1 MLGFEQVAHS
11 QFLDS
16 ELYELCKQY
25 PYNSRCKDIKELPLS
40 LDDRSDETISNC
52 AFMVRA
58 NHRKRPTVQIVIPA
72 NQIFSGVMPENA
84 STFTP

>member
-1 MLGFEQVAHS
+1 MKWSCFLSQAVLSMVLMLGFEQVAHS

-40 LDDRSDETISNC
+40 LDDRSDFEQKILNPHCTNFLRI
-52 AFMVRA
+52 AFD
-58 NHRKRPTVQIVIPA
+58 PGTGI
-72 NQIFSGVMPENA
+72 
-84 STFTP
+84 